1 MKGMT
6 IMKFKKLISMAV
18 TAAMAFALAAPAF
31 AAPGGTVGDGST
43 TLNTPGNTATST
55 PSAGSTAN
63 AEENTVAVDSTI
75 QTPTVKVTVP
85 TSGGVILNPYQ
96 MKFTVNGDEKDDPF
110 YSAPIICK
118 NESDCDLDIAVKAKA
133 TASGEVVITA
143 DGDVLTSDPGPKNVS
158 LILTTGKFDA
168 EDSTAH
174 ASSPTPTV
182 LNLEAAGTEY
192 AFGASGNDVE
202 TPLTMP
208 YSEDPTYFGFILTG
222 KVNKKTTNVWAD
234 TDKVSVTIVLTFT
247 PQAIAAN
254 D

>member
-18 TAAMAFALAAPAF
+18 TAAMVFALAAPAF
-31 AAPGGTVGDGST
+31 AFGGGST
-43 TLNTPGNTATST
+43 TLNTPGNSATST

-85 TSGGVILNPYQ
+85 TSGAVILNPYQ
-96 MKFTVNGDEKDDPF
+96 MTFTVDGEEMHKPF

-118 NESDCDLDIAVKAKA
+118 NESDCDLDIAVKA
-133 TASGEVVITA
+133 TAKVEGEAKIVA
-143 DGDVLTSDPGPKNVS
+143 ASDVATSDPGDKNVS
-158 LILTTGKFDA
+158 LTLKTGEFAA
-168 EDSTAH
+168 EDATAH
-174 ASSPTPTV
+174 TGTTTD
-182 LNLEAAGTEY
+182 LNLEEADKEY
-192 AFGASGNDVE
+192 AFGAEGNDNE
-202 TPLTMP
+202 TPLTMT
-208 YSEDPTYFGFILTG
+208 YSEDPTYFGFILDGT
-222 KVNKKTTNVWAD
+222 VNKNTSKVWAD

-254 D
+254 N